1 MKLKEAYENYS
12 YNNIGQFRAL
22 SETLG
27 YKTEYHD
34 GSYLFH
40 KGNDSIQLSW
50 DEIRSKAKENRN
62 EQRAEESKEKV
73 CSFFDKNKANEPS
86 YIEELRKKG
95 ISVIRWNDIKG
106 ENKDGFTII
115 DHNRKVCYT
124 GQELYEYAHNTGN
137 LLDGKGTKLPIESCN
152 NAE

>member
-40 KGNDSIQLSW
+40 KGDDSIQLSL

-73 CSFFDKNKANEPS
+73 CSFFDKNKANE
-86 YIEELRKKG
+86 L
-95 ISVIRWNDIKG
+95 
-106 ENKDGFTII
+106 
-115 DHNRKVCYT
+115 
-124 GQELYEYAHNTGN
+124 
-137 LLDGKGTKLPIESCN
+137 
-152 NAE
+152 

>member
-40 KGNDSIQLSW
+40 KGDDSIQLSW
-50 DEIRSKAKENRN
+50 MKSDLKLKKTGMNSEPRSQKKRFVRSLTKTRQMSLHTSKNLVKKRN
-62 EQRAEESKEKV
+62 Q
-73 CSFFDKNKANEPS
+73 CD
-86 YIEELRKKG
+86 
-95 ISVIRWNDIKG
+95 SV
-106 ENKDGFTII
+106 E
-115 DHNRKVCYT
+115 
-124 GQELYEYAHNTGN
+124 
-137 LLDGKGTKLPIESCN
+137 
-152 NAE
+152 

>member
-40 KGNDSIQLSW
+40 KGDDLSL
-50 DEIRSKAKENRN
+50 IH
-62 EQRAEESKEKV
+62 
-73 CSFFDKNKANEPS
+73 
-86 YIEELRKKG
+86 I
-95 ISVIRWNDIKG
+95 
-106 ENKDGFTII
+106 
-115 DHNRKVCYT
+115 
-124 GQELYEYAHNTGN
+124 
-137 LLDGKGTKLPIESCN
+137 
-152 NAE
+152 

>member
-40 KGNDSIQLSW
+40 KGNDSIQLSL

-62 EQRAEESKEKV
+62 EQRAEESKKRFVRSLTRTRQMSLHTSKNLEK
-73 CSFFDKNKANEPS
+73 KE
-86 YIEELRKKG
+86 
-95 ISVIRWNDIKG
+95 SV
-106 ENKDGFTII
+106 
-115 DHNRKVCYT
+115 
-124 GQELYEYAHNTGN
+124 
-137 LLDGKGTKLPIESCN
+137 
-152 NAE
+152 

>member
-40 KGNDSIQLSW
+40 KGDDSIQLSL
-50 DEIRSKAKENRN
+50 DEIRSKAK
-62 EQRAEESKEKV
+62 
-73 CSFFDKNKANEPS
+73 
-86 YIEELRKKG
+86 
-95 ISVIRWNDIKG
+95 
-106 ENKDGFTII
+106 
-115 DHNRKVCYT
+115 
-124 GQELYEYAHNTGN
+124 
-137 LLDGKGTKLPIESCN
+137 
-152 NAE
+152 

>member
-40 KGNDSIQLSW
+40 KGDDSIQLSL

-62 EQRAEESKEKV
+62 EKKRFVRSLTRTRQMSLHTSKNLEKKESV
-73 CSFFDKNKANEPS
+73 
-86 YIEELRKKG
+86 
-95 ISVIRWNDIKG
+95 
-106 ENKDGFTII
+106 
-115 DHNRKVCYT
+115 
-124 GQELYEYAHNTGN
+124 
-137 LLDGKGTKLPIESCN
+137 
-152 NAE
+152 

>member
-40 KGNDSIQLSW
+40 KGDDSIQLSL

-73 CSFFDKNKANEPS
+73 CSLTRTRQMSLHTSKNLE
-86 YIEELRKKG
+86 KKE
-95 ISVIRWNDIKG
+95 SV
-106 ENKDGFTII
+106 
-115 DHNRKVCYT
+115 
-124 GQELYEYAHNTGN
+124 
-137 LLDGKGTKLPIESCN
+137 
-152 NAE
+152 

>member
-40 KGNDSIQLSW
+40 KGDDSIQLSL

-62 EQRAEESKEKV
+62 EQRAEESKKRFVRSLTRTRQMSLHTSKNLEK
-73 CSFFDKNKANEPS
+73 KE
-86 YIEELRKKG
+86 
-95 ISVIRWNDIKG
+95 SV
-106 ENKDGFTII
+106 
-115 DHNRKVCYT
+115 
-124 GQELYEYAHNTGN
+124 
-137 LLDGKGTKLPIESCN
+137 
-152 NAE
+152 

>member
-40 KGNDSIQLSW
+40 RRVMTLSYFHLMKSYLNQKKTGMNS
-50 DEIRSKAKENRN
+50 EPRNQKKRFVRSLTRTRQMSLHTSKNLEKKE
-62 EQRAEESKEKV
+62 
-73 CSFFDKNKANEPS
+73 
-86 YIEELRKKG
+86 
-95 ISVIRWNDIKG
+95 SV
-106 ENKDGFTII
+106 
-115 DHNRKVCYT
+115 
-124 GQELYEYAHNTGN
+124 
-137 LLDGKGTKLPIESCN
+137 
-152 NAE
+152 

>member
-40 KGNDSIQLSW
+40 KGDDSIQLSL

-73 CSFFDKNKANEPS
+73 CSFFDNAIQARS
-86 YIEELRKKG
+86 YTNMHTTPATCWTVKEQNWKR
-95 ISVIRWNDIKG
+95 V
-106 ENKDGFTII
+106 
-115 DHNRKVCYT
+115 
-124 GQELYEYAHNTGN
+124 
-137 LLDGKGTKLPIESCN
+137 
-152 NAE
+152 

>member
-40 KGNDSIQLSW
+40 KGDDSIQLSL

-62 EQRAEESKEKV
+62 DSEPRSQKKRFVRSLTRTRQMSLHTSKNLEKKESV
-73 CSFFDKNKANEPS
+73 
-86 YIEELRKKG
+86 
-95 ISVIRWNDIKG
+95 
-106 ENKDGFTII
+106 
-115 DHNRKVCYT
+115 
-124 GQELYEYAHNTGN
+124 
-137 LLDGKGTKLPIESCN
+137 
-152 NAE
+152 